1 VRGGHVEPELFNQ
14 PSQPWRLPLR
24 QVEDHPGESGR
35 VDDRVLERGLEAS
48 PDEPGVEGI
57 VAVLDQH
64 SPLGKTQKGP
74 PRVPELR
81 GADEHGAVDV
91 VAPARVRIDGRA
103 AVDQRVEERQG
114 TCEREPLG
122 ADLEH
127 QERGVAGGLDIKGDE
142 LRILKLSLR
151 TELGSIDRDRLPR
164 HQVDRASR
172 LE

>member
-1 VRGGHVEPELFNQ
+1 
-14 PSQPWRLPLR
+14 
-24 QVEDHPGESGR
+24 
-35 VDDRVLERGLEAS
+35 VLERGLEAS

-64 SPLGKTQKGP
+64 SALSKTQEGP

-81 GADEHGAVDV
+81 GADEHGTVDV
-91 VAPARVRIDGRA
+91 VAPARVRIDRRA
-103 AVDQRVEERQG
+103 AVDQRVEEGQR
-114 TCEREPLG
+114 TCEREPLR

-127 QERGVAGGLDIKGDE
+127 QERGVAGRLDVKGNE
-142 LRILKLSLR
+142 LRVLKLSLG

-164 HQVDRASR
+164 HEVDRASR